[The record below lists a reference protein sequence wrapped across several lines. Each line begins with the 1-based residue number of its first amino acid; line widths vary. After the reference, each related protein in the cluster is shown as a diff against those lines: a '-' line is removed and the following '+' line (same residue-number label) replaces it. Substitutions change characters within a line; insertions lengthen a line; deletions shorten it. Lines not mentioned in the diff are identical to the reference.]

1 MGKMKNLVMEI
12 EELLIAGLSP
22 DEIAQRLAIPINLVY
37 ETEDNLVNESFS
49 DYSNQM

>member
-22 DEIAQRLAIPINLVY
+22 DEIAQQLAIPINLVY